1 MMLLEEI
8 NKEIK
13 EINAQLSY
21 IRKRNKACCA
31 FGSDQEEYELTQR
44 REELRKEKRKCSK
57 T

>member
-1 MMLLEEI
+1 MTLEEI
-8 NKEIK
+8 NK

-21 IRKRNKACCA
+21 IRRRDRVCCA

-44 REELRKEKRKCSK
+44 REELRKEKRKWNYLK